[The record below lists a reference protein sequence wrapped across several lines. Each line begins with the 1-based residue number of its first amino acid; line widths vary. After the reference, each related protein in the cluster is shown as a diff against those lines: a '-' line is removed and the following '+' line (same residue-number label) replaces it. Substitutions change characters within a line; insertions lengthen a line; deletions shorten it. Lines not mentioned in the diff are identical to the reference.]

1 MAFWTDE
8 ADKGGAWRPAAGG
21 KWLTLPPPPLPEW
34 WWAAKCCWRDVSMS
48 WRLTLWSRSR
58 SSTVVVEAAGD
69 AAVGASGRHSTAA
82 IRTKHKDNG
91 TTNQFIIFVWIP
103 SAIKRDEIRERERAT
118 TCARA
123 EAEGRTEGGYAAV
136 AGAKSWG
143 GPGSVS
149 ATRREDCL
157 PGFVNRLWEEVACFR
172 FVSLSLSFL
181 ALRVCVCVR
190 LECRSWAQRFSC
202 FSWVGGGIGWERGNR
217 RRWRRRRKEGCSNAF
232 YTEAGKE
239 WMERLAL
246 IFFFLFWKIW
256 FQVRNIQSVW
266 PNGVVSIIVW
276 WQNRLQLTGVF
287 WFCRLLR
294 LTSW

>member
-172 FVSLSLSFL
+172 FVSLSLSLFPR
-181 ALRVCVCVR
+181 AARVCVCAVGVSELSPKVLVFQLSGRWYRVGKGDQEEAEEKEERR
-190 LECRSWAQRFSC
+190 LLERVLHRGGKRVNGAPCADLFLSFLKNLVSGAEYTKCLAQRRRFDNC
-202 FSWVGGGIGWERGNR
+202 LMAKQATINR
-217 RRWRRRRKEGCSNAF
+217 CILVLPAV
-232 YTEAGKE
+232 A
-239 WMERLAL
+239 
-246 IFFFLFWKIW
+246 
-256 FQVRNIQSVW
+256 
-266 PNGVVSIIVW
+266 PN
-276 WQNRLQLTGVF
+276 
-287 WFCRLLR
+287 
-294 LTSW
+294 